1 MLPGRLDELSASE
14 LRQLC
19 VDRCA
24 ESKTL
29 DFKACLPST
38 SDRDKAEFLKD
49 VTALA
54 NSDGGD
60 LVFGVAEKDGVAN
73 QIIPITSESDD
84 AAKRRLGQ
92 LLDAGIE
99 PRIHGVQIQS
109 VSIEN
114 GYVLVVR
121 APASFDGPHR
131 YLFNGHSKFVMRNGT
146 HITELSYE
154 QLRTAFDRTATLIDR
169 TRSFMNSRVEAIV
182 ARRTP
187 RPMQPGPM
195 CLVHMVP
202 LASMGGRL
210 APDISTLENDY
221 TKFIFSD
228 WGGASRALNLDG
240 LLVYIA
246 DQRGGVINAYVQ
258 AFRSGAL
265 EAGRFGGSLSYFT
278 EEGELP
284 KRIPSTTVTTFYRE
298 AVARFMA
305 TANALG
311 CSGPAVLRFAL
322 LNIQGYEFAVGER
335 YSGRGKA
342 FADRPDLV
350 LPDVWIEDLAA
361 PFDVDTLVRPMM
373 DILWQA
379 FDVSRCFEYD
389 ESGAWCPRQR

>member
-1 MLPGRLDELSASE
+1 MLPGRLDELSAIA
-14 LRQLC
+14 LQQLC
-19 VDRCA
+19 TDRCS

-29 DFKACLPST
+29 DFKASLPST
-38 SDRDKAEFLKD
+38 SDKDKAEFLKD

-60 LVFGVAEKDGVAN
+60 LVFGVAEKEGVAN
-73 QIIPITSESDD
+73 RIVPITSESAD

-92 LLDAGIE
+92 LLDSGTE
-99 PRIHGVQIQS
+99 PRIHGIQIHS
-109 VSIEN
+109 VSVEN
-114 GYVLVVR
+114 GCVLIVR
-121 APASFDGPHR
+121 VPASFDGPHR

-154 QLRTAFDRTATLIDR
+154 QLRTAFDRTATLVDR
-169 TRSFMNSRVEAIV
+169 TRSFMNNRAEAIV

-195 CLVHMVP
+195 CLVHLVP

-210 APDISTLENDY
+210 APDISALEHDF

-228 WGGASRALNLDG
+228 WGGGSRALNLDG
-240 LLVYIA
+240 LLVYTA

-258 AFRSGAL
+258 AFRSGAF
-265 EAGRFGGSLSYFT
+265 EAGRFGGSLSYLT
-278 EEGELP
+278 EDGEPP

-298 AVARFMA
+298 AVVRFIA

-311 CSGPAVLRFAL
+311 YSGPAVLRFAL
-322 LNIQGYEFAVGER
+322 LSIQGYEFAVGEQ
-335 YSGRGKA
+335 YWGRGKA

-350 LPDVWIEDLAA
+350 LPDAWIEDLAA

-379 FDVSRCFEYD
+379 FDVARCLEYD
-389 ESGAWCPRQR
+389 ESGAWCPRR